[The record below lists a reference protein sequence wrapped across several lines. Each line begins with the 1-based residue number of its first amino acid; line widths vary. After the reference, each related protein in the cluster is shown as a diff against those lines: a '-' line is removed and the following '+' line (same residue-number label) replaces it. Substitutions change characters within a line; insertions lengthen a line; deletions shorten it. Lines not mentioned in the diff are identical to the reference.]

1 VTPPTSSIPGRAP
14 AGYRADWALFTD
26 WCAAT
31 GQSPPPASARTV
43 EAFLAGCPA
52 APATA
57 VRRVA
62 ALVWHYRHSPAAG
75 AAVDPPGCRELLGL
89 PPADPTRPLPDSDA
103 LAGAVR
109 ALPVSGWTGG
119 FFGRRDAA
127 LLTLAATP
135 LSWTALAAL
144 RTSDVTVAD
153 GVLGL
158 PGGHE
163 LAAGGD
169 PATCP
174 PCVWLRWQRALAL
187 AHREVSIRPLRAA
200 MDRATQLTS
209 ASPHPC
215 TAAAGSTPGNLDGP
229 AFPPIDQHGYPDLHR
244 AMSATSLARLADRH
258 LGGQPP
264 SRRVIAPVVRPDEPA
279 QPPSAAPPPPAVL
292 PSAETLRA
300 AHRKALN
307 QRRDDL
313 RQLEA
318 LDRLLDDLERHAEH
332 ANARIAALAEPS
344 LARSSPTTASGGE
357 LETPCPLVS
366 ASPTLIN
373 DEYG

>member
-31 GQSPPPASARTV
+31 GQSPLPASVDTV

-57 VRRVA
+57 ARRVA
-62 ALVWHYRHSPAAG
+62 AIGWHYRHSPTAG
-75 AAVDPPGCRELLGL
+75 AAVDPPGRRELLGL

-158 PGGHE
+158 PDGHE

-174 PCVWLRWQRALAL
+174 PCVWLRWQRALGL
-187 AHREVSIRPLRAA
+187 ARREVSIRPLRAA
-200 MDRATQLTS
+200 LDRVKPLTS
-209 ASPHPC
+209 AGAHQC

-264 SRRVIAPVVRPDEPA
+264 SRRVIAPAVRPVEPA
-279 QPPSAAPPPPAVL
+279 KPAPVAPPPLSFL
-292 PSAETLRA
+292 PGAETLRA
-300 AHRKALN
+300 AHRKALD

-313 RQLEA
+313 RQLAA
-318 LDRLLDDLERHAEH
+318 LDRLLDELGRHAEQ
-332 ANARIAALAEPS
+332 ANERVAALVEP
-344 LARSSPTTASGGE
+344 G
-357 LETPCPLVS
+357 
-366 ASPTLIN
+366 
-373 DEYG
+373 

>member
-31 GQSPPPASARTV
+31 GTPPSPAAVDTV
-43 EAFLAGCPA
+43 RAYLAGCPA

-57 VRRVA
+57 ARRVA
-62 ALVWHYRHSPAAG
+62 ALLWHYRHSPAAG
-75 AAVDPPGCRELLGL
+75 AAADPPGRRTLLGL
-89 PPADPTRPLPDSDA
+89 PPPAPSRPLPDPDA
-103 LAGAVR
+103 VAAAVR

-187 AHREVSIRPLRAA
+187 SRREVSIRPLRAA
-200 MDRATQLTS
+200 MDRAKPLTN
-209 ASPHPC
+209 ASSHQC
-215 TAAAGSTPGNLDGP
+215 ATAAGATPGDLDGQV
-229 AFPPIDQHGYPDLHR
+229 FPPIDQHGYPDVRR

-258 LGGQPP
+258 LGGRPP
-264 SRRVIAPVVRPDEPA
+264 TRRVIVPPLRPVEPAEPAPV
-279 QPPSAAPPPPAVL
+279 APPPPSVL

-300 AHRKALN
+300 AHRTALD

-318 LDRLLDDLERHAEH
+318 LDRLLDELERHAEH
-332 ANARIAALAEPS
+332 ANVRIAALAEP
-344 LARSSPTTASGGE
+344 G
-357 LETPCPLVS
+357 
-366 ASPTLIN
+366 
-373 DEYG
+373 